1 MMNNYQLKVE
11 NVLKLDP
18 LSRHKAFSIF
28 SKVQLEPTDTICW
41 KRNFDYLDKNGLVKL
56 IEKKNAND

>member
-11 NVLKLDP
+11 DVLKLDP
-18 LSRHKAFSIF
+18 LSRHKAFYIF

-41 KRNFDYLDKNGLVKL
+41 KRNFDYLEKNGLVKL
-56 IEKKNAND
+56 IEKSNANN